1 MQKKILVLPIIII
14 IVIAAIGSQSNQSNE
29 KNDSVFHITLA
40 DPKLYDNG
48 IYSTTFDIEKG
59 EYTFRFVPN
68 GDSPQ
73 ILAISLKGGDF
84 AFSEDFKLNGTLHDT
99 GTSEYYTWDYDGQKS
114 ILIPTQ
120 NEIFIQINPN
130 GNLKGSVSVDII
142 GN

>member
-1 MQKKILVLPIIII
+1 MKKIFLIIPISIIIGV
-14 IVIAAIGSQSNQSNE
+14 IVLGSQSDQPNTNNE
-29 KNDSVFHITLA
+29 PVFHITLA
-40 DPKLYDNG
+40 SPELYENG
-48 IYSTTFDIEKG
+48 VYSSTFDLENG
-59 EYTFRFVPN
+59 EYYFRFVPN

-73 ILAISLKGGDF
+73 NLTISLNGDDF

-99 GTSEYYTWDYDGQKS
+99 GISEYYTWDYDGQKS

-120 NEIFIQINPN
+120 KEIFIQINPN